1 MHRISSPSIRWICLA
16 ITGSIVLTALVLVL
30 AWAQPAQANVEPAPP
45 SQDDQPS
52 NAYCLTCHVQSG
64 LTQQLPSGEVLDVN
78 IDPSIYGGSVH
89 GQEGTACVECHTDIE
104 TYPHPERPEVQD
116 LRDYVISYRDTCRE
130 CHAEQYELTL
140 DSIHNEVFLA
150 GNKNAPMCSDC
161 HDPHAQGPVTQPD
174 GTMTIAQRT
183 QVSQTCASC
192 HSVIYEEYIS
202 GVHGASLLE
211 GNPDVPT
218 CVDCHGVH
226 NIPDPETT
234 EFRLSSVNVCA
245 DCHTD
250 GAIMSKYGL
259 STAVL
264 DTYIDDF
271 HGKTVVLFEPR
282 EEGQYP
288 NTPVCFDCHG
298 VHEIISVRDP
308 EEGLAVKENLLASC
322 QRCHPDATS
331 NFPTSWLGHYVP
343 DQQRY
348 PLVYYVTLFYR
359 IFVPSV
365 LGIMAIFVVTDVARR
380 VINRRKGTPTEAGP
394 AAAPESDEEKSEE

>member
-1 MHRISSPSIRWICLA
+1 MHRIPPSPIRWISLA
-16 ITGSIVLTALVLVL
+16 IAGGIALAALVLVF
-30 AWAQPAQANVEPAPP
+30 AWPQPAQAGQGPAHL
-45 SQDDQPS
+45 SQDGQPN
-52 NAYCLTCHVQSG
+52 NAYCLTCHFQPG
-64 LTQQLPSGEVLDVN
+64 LTHELPSGDLLDAN
-78 IDPSIYGGSVH
+78 IDPAIYGGSVH
-89 GQEGTACVECHTDIE
+89 GQAGTACVDCHTDIN
-104 TYPHPERPEVQD
+104 TYPHPERPGVEDV
-116 LRDYVISYRDTCRE
+116 RDYVISYRDTCRE
-130 CHAEQYELTL
+130 CHEDQYDQTL
-140 DSIHNEVFLA
+140 DSIHYEVFLA

-161 HDPHAQGPVTQPD
+161 HDPHAQGELSQPD
-174 GTMTIAQRT
+174 GTMNITQRM

-192 HSVIYEEYIS
+192 HSLIYEEYIS
-202 GVHGASLLE
+202 GIHGASLLD

-218 CVDCHGVH
+218 CIDCHGVH
-226 NIPDPETT
+226 DIPDPETIQ
-234 EFRLSSVNVCA
+234 FRLSSVNVCA

-250 GAIMSKYGL
+250 ATIMSQYGL

-271 HGKTVVLFEPR
+271 HGKTITLFETQ
-282 EEGQYP
+282 ELGQFP

-322 QRCHPDATS
+322 QRCHPDATAD
-331 NFPTSWLGHYVP
+331 FPTSWLGHYVP
-343 DQQRY
+343 DRARF

-380 VINRRKGTPTEAGP
+380 VINRRKGLPTEEGP
-394 AAAPESDEEKSEE
+394 VAAPEPDEKTEE

>member
-1 MHRISSPSIRWICLA
+1 MHRSSPSPLRWISLVVAGGIALA
-16 ITGSIVLTALVLVL
+16 ALVLLFVRPD
-30 AWAQPAQANVEPAPP
+30 PAQAGPGSSPLPQDGPP
-45 SQDDQPS
+45 T
-52 NAYCLTCHVQSG
+52 NAYCLTCHYQPG
-64 LTQQLPSGEVLDVN
+64 LTEELPSGELLDAN
-78 IDPSIYGGSVH
+78 IDPALYGGSVH
-89 GQEGTACVECHTDIE
+89 GQQGIACVQCHTDIQ
-104 TYPHPERPEVQD
+104 TYPHPEKTGVQD
-116 LRDYVISYRDTCRE
+116 RRDYTISYRESCRT
-130 CHAEQYELTL
+130 CHADQYDQTL

-161 HDPHAQGPVTQPD
+161 HNPHAQGELTQPD
-174 GTMTIAQRT
+174 GTMNVDQKN

-192 HSVIYEEYIS
+192 HSQIYEEYI
-202 GVHGASLLE
+202 GGIHGSSLLE

-226 NIPDPETT
+226 NIPDPETA

-250 GAIMSKYGL
+250 ETRMAQYDL

-271 HGKTVVLFEPR
+271 HGKTVVLFEAQ
-282 EEGQYP
+282 ETGQFP

-298 VHEIISVRDP
+298 VHGIVSVKDP
-308 EEGLAVKENLLASC
+308 DEGLAVKENLLSTC

-343 DQQRY
+343 DQQRF

-359 IFVPSV
+359 IFVPTV
-365 LGIMAIFVVTDVARR
+365 LGVMAVFVVTDIARR
-380 VINRRKGTPTEAGP
+380 VINRRKGIPTKEGP
-394 AAAPESDEEKSEE
+394 VAAPDTDGKPEE